1 MRENRA
7 VTMLDEIETEL
18 ERGLDLH
25 RDGKTEQA
33 LKIYERVIED
43 TTREPSAEARKLAAV
58 AWQAKCQAFMDA
70 KRWSEALDASSVFLE
85 SCDRN
90 GEFRVRWAIAY
101 VWLVF
106 SRAIA
111 NLSLAASG
119 EISELAEAELDALI
133 AWLRTQPEP
142 AFAPELARRLRL
154 YVHWHARTESS
165 LDALDELVA
174 VLRRI
179 KDPELVREVAD
190 ALLRS
195 MPLLF
200 APSRD
205 DRERATEVLEE
216 SEALEPE
223 ILFSDQLLRRMTRLA
238 RSLNELADLLGWQS
252 QRSNSSAAVF
262 RAAML
267 LHVCMAFARLSQE
280 DGADHVFRQ
289 AARLD
294 QAALDA
300 CDRIAVDVVRNAAE
314 TNGDSGPDLVAIGVL
329 KARIHAAN
337 GRTQIAVAALEDLC
351 SAHEDDSSPW
361 IKAVLEEVEDLRDSL
376 RQEPELPPP
385 APPVSPHQT
394 SSSSARIVWRRDAG

>member
-1 MRENRA
+1 LRENRA
-7 VTMLDEIETEL
+7 VTVLAEIEAEL
-18 ERGLDLH
+18 DRGLDLH
-25 RDGKTEQA
+25 REGKTESA

-43 TTREPSAEARKLAAV
+43 ATRESSAQATTLAAV
-58 AWQAKCQAFMDA
+58 AWQAKCQVFMDA

-85 SCDRN
+85 SSDRN

-101 VWLVF
+101 VRLVF

-111 NLSLAASG
+111 NLSLASTG
-119 EISELAEAELDALI
+119 EIGEFAEAELDALVD
-133 AWLRTQPEP
+133 WLRNQPEP

-154 YVHWHARTESS
+154 KVHWHARDEDA
-165 LDALDELVA
+165 LGALDELVA
-174 VLRRI
+174 VLTRI

-200 APSRD
+200 APNRD
-205 DRERATEVLEE
+205 DRECATEVLEE
-216 SEALEPE
+216 SAVFEPE
-223 ILFSDQLLRRMTRLA
+223 ILFSGELLRRMARLA
-238 RSLNELADLLGWQS
+238 RSLNGLADLLGGQS
-252 QRSNSSAAVF
+252 QRSSSSAALL

-267 LHVCMAFARLSQE
+267 LHVCMALARLSQE

-300 CDRIAVDVVRNAAE
+300 CDRIAADAVTNATE
-314 TNGDSGPDLVAIGVL
+314 TNGDSGPDLVAIAVL
-329 KARIHAAN
+329 KARIHSAN

-361 IKAVLEEVEDLRDSL
+361 IKAVLEEVEDLREDL
-376 RQEPELPPP
+376 LAEPELPPP
-385 APPVSPHQT
+385 VPPASPHQT
-394 SSSSARIVWRRDAG
+394 SSSSARVVWRRGSN